1 MHSGYFLVVEAGKH
15 IHSMMEESNAQN
27 ASNALLKN
35 NKDPTENP
43 RAELQL
49 NNDGPA
55 KKVLMKYA
63 QWSNSVGLVNMGI
76 PFNRFI
82 AFSASYLVFLLII
95 MTLILH
101 PIFMEKKRNT
111 EKIEQVP
118 LLKWTNCSYITIIY
132 ILALLEKDFENFY
145 RLKSV
150 HRVLSNFWRLY
161 DLIFHLFFVFH
172 FVLHLTLEMM
182 DNVDNCTGRD
192 TNATNGVIVD
202 TNKGLETFNEAKQN
216 CEYVETILSL
226 SGVLF
231 AIGK

>member
-1 MHSGYFLVVEAGKH
+1 
-15 IHSMMEESNAQN
+15 MMEESNAQN
-27 ASNALLKN
+27 ASNASLKN
-35 NKDPTENP
+35 NNDATEKP
-43 RAELQL
+43 REDLQL
-49 NNDGPA
+49 NNDSAA
-55 KKVLMKYA
+55 KRALMKYA
-63 QWSNSVGLVNMGI
+63 QWSKSVGLVKMGI

-82 AFSASYLVFLLII
+82 AFSASYLLFLLII

-101 PIFMEKKRNT
+101 PIFVEKNSNNG
-111 EKIEQVP
+111 KIEQVP

-172 FVLHLTLEMM
+172 FVLHFTLEMM
-182 DNVDNCTGRD
+182 DNVDHCTGRD
-192 TNATNGVIVD
+192 ANATSGEID
-202 TNKGLETFNEAKQN
+202 DATKGSNTSNEAEQN
-216 CEYVETILSL
+216 CDYIETILSL